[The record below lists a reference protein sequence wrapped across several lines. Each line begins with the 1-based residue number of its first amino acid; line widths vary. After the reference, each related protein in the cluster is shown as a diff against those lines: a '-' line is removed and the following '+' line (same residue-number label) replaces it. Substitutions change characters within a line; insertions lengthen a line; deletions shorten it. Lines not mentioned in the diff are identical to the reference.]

1 MRRIEKKQRIELE
14 SIVKKQK
21 QEKLIMKARTEVKE
35 RNQQVEKNQVKR
47 QERVKALMVRDDYGS
62 VDLVGDA
69 SPPSTAKVLKPLS
82 L

>member
-35 RNQQVEKNQVKR
+35 RN
-47 QERVKALMVRDDYGS
+47 
-62 VDLVGDA
+62 
-69 SPPSTAKVLKPLS
+69 
-82 L
+82 